1 MAQCSECGAET
12 LLYVFGIP
20 LCDKCDDK
28 RSEKDRINAPA
39 EPNGKD
45 TGNPATG
52 CQRLEGR
59 KNCAASVMPD

>member
-28 RSEKDRINAPA
+28 RSEKDRINPPA

-52 CQRLEGR
+52 CQRLDGVR
-59 KNCAASVMPD
+59 TARPQ